1 MNKEDILKRIE
12 FLLNPDLENTINNLK
27 VEEINPFIN
36 HITMDLRNSIYNFK
50 LIYKLNDE
58 K

>member
-1 MNKEDILKRIE
+1 MNKKDILKRIE

-27 VEEINPFIN
+27 VEEINSFIN

-50 LIYKLNDE
+50 LIYKLND
-58 K
+58 KK

>member
-27 VEEINPFIN
+27 VEEINSFIY
-36 HITMDLRNSIYNFK
+36 HITTDLKNSIYNFK
-50 LIYKLNDE
+50 LIYKLND
-58 K
+58 KK